1 MKSLF
6 LIQSIDKSV
15 YKNKS
20 EQVNTPNDSATISD
34 ILMMYMLTRTGENRE
49 RSIHAKKL
57 SLSAIK

>member
-1 MKSLF
+1 MKSLS
-6 LIQSIDKSV
+6 LIQSTDKSV

-20 EQVNTPNDSATISD
+20 EQVHTPNDRGTISD
-34 ILMMYMLTRTGENRE
+34 ILMMYMLTRTEETRA